1 MWELDRTS
9 SWLNF
14 HLGRDHHS
22 SGGDIADC
30 CRQTTCRLLAVD

>member
-14 HLGRDHHS
+14 HLERDHQGAGSEIARLCRAS
-22 SGGDIADC
+22 S
-30 CRQTTCRLLAVD
+30 CRMLPD